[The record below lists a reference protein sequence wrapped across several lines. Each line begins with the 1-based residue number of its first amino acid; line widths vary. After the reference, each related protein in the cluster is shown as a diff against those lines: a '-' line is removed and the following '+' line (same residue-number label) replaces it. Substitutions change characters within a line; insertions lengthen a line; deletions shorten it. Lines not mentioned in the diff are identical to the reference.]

1 MADDTRDV
9 SDDTVRETKEEE
21 HTAESQQPS
30 THTEVKST
38 SKDQSYKIDVLLKP
52 AGDAPIMK
60 KKKWAVERNKQI
72 SWICAFI
79 KKYIRCDPTDSLF
92 LYVNQSFSPSP
103 DTEIGS
109 VFDCFGSD
117 GKLVLHYCK
126 SQAWG

>member
-1 MADDTRDV
+1 MADDTRDIPEETV
-9 SDDTVRETKEEE
+9 SETREEE
-21 HTAESQQPS
+21 QQPS
-30 THTEVKST
+30 THTEVKAIISP
-38 SKDQSYKIDVLLKP
+38 KDQSSKIDVLLKP

-72 SWICAFI
+72 SWVCAFI
-79 KKYIRCDPTDSLF
+79 KKYIRCEPTDSLF